1 MKKFFTVLAAI
12 LCSTVCM
19 FGLVACNENNNDNA
33 VKVESVTLNTS
44 SITLIEG
51 ETYTLTA
58 AVMPE
63 NATEKTVE
71 WTSSDYEVARV
82 DDGVVTAFAVGEA
95 VITATTSNG
104 KSAECVVTV
113 VDEQEAPIIYTV
125 TLHARNGVFED
136 GKDTYEIYVENNG
149 KISDDIIVTRN
160 GGYVFIGWYTD
171 EYCTKVWDANDPV
184 TDDITL
190 FAGWK
195 YLNKYESV
203 TSALVARI
211 KTEHETE
218 NARILSVFL
227 DEGYLCFIE
236 RDDTGVFGYKTDI
249 RGFEQIAGN
258 AAVTEAI
265 PSAMLT
271 LIKDYNYA
279 NNSDNNSLVANA
291 MAYRYTDAANPD
303 EAIIYSC
310 VSLWTTYNEGKFATN
325 GPWYACQVKAIVADE
340 QGKIYDYSYT
350 VVAGFEDYNLVISGF
365 ALSEELDLQK
375 TELGEIAADFYAE
388 YLKELEA

>member
-1 MKKFFTVLAAI
+1 MKKFFTVLAAV
-12 LCSTVCM
+12 LCVAVCV
-19 FGLVACNENNNDNA
+19 FGLVACNDNNNGQTIEA
-33 VKVESVTLNTS
+33 ESVTLNTN
-44 SITLIEG
+44 SITLIKG

-95 VITATTSNG
+95 VITATASNG
-104 KSAECVVTV
+104 KNAECAVTV
-113 VDEQEAPIIYTV
+113 VDEQEAPNIYTV

-136 GKDTYEIYVENNG
+136 GKDTREIYVENNG
-149 KISDDIIVTRN
+149 KISDDITVMREGYEFTAWYSDEQCTQLWNLEEDTVTSEVN
-160 GGYVFIGWYTD
+160 LYADWI
-171 EYCTKVWDANDPV
+171 
-184 TDDITL
+184 
-190 FAGWK
+190 
-195 YLNKYESV
+195 YLNKYGTV
-203 TSALVARI
+203 TNALAARI
-211 KTEHETE
+211 KTEHETA
-218 NARILSVFL
+218 NVKILSIFIE
-227 DEGYLCFIE
+227 DGYLCFIE

-249 RGFEQIAGN
+249 SGFEKIVGN
-258 AAVTEAI
+258 ATVIEAI
-265 PSAMLT
+265 PSTALT

-279 NNSDNNSLVANA
+279 NNSDNNSLVADA

-310 VSLWTTYNEGKFATN
+310 VSLWEPYHEGKFATN

-350 VVAGFEDYNLVISGF
+350 VVAGFEDYNLVIGGF
-365 ALSEELDLQK
+365 ALSEELDVQK
-375 TELGEIAADFYAE
+375 TELGEIAADFYTE